1 MASCI
6 IRYPR
11 FVIAISLAV
20 TNNMVMA
27 TSSINS
33 SFEESYPTIRVFDIT
48 QFGMQGDK
56 KYIFCEGADCP
67 NHTIKHISE
76 PQTFL
81 VTPTR
86 VEEKRS
92 VADSPASIK
101 PNSALKLKKHK
112 ARMPAKKAC

>member
-6 IRYPR
+6 MRSSR

-27 TSSINS
+27 ASLSNFNS
-33 SFEESYPTIRVFDIT
+33 EESNPVIRVFDIT

-67 NHTIKHISE
+67 SHTIKHISE
-76 PQTFL
+76 PQTLL
-81 VTPTR
+81 VLPTR
-86 VEEKRS
+86 VEEKRF
-92 VADSPASIK
+92 VANSPAPIK
-101 PNSALKLKKHK
+101 PNSAPKLKKHK
-112 ARMPAKKAC
+112 ARMPKAC